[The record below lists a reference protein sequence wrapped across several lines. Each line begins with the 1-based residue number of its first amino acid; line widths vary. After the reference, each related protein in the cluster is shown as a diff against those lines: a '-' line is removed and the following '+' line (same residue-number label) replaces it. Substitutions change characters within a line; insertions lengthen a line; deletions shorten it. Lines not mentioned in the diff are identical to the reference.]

1 MRRGRVTQTGEVTV
15 MPCHQTDLNP
25 TSPPFRP
32 PTKKEVTA
40 LEVTL
45 LSGCWERLVTHYSR
59 ATIQLPPASRKPGF
73 PCTRCGLS
81 RSEAKGQSSEQLKE
95 TGVTGS
101 PMELATSPVG
111 LNSWVLLPSNPAS
124 SFSAGVS
131 GPDLVQ
137 SQLQRAASLM
147 HLLPDTSRA
156 ESGGNVPF
164 QCIRKSLSPQASS
177 PSFTSSAS

>member
-1 MRRGRVTQTGEVTV
+1 MTQTGEVTV

-111 LNSWVLLPSNPAS
+111 LNLLPSNPAS

-164 QCIRKSLSPQASS
+164 QCIRKRLSPQASS